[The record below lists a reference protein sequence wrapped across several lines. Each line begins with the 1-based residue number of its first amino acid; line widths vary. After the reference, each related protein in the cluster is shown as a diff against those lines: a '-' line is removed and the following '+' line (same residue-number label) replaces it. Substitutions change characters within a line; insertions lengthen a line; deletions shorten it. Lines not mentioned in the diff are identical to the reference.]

1 MDKIQDYR
9 TLILRSSDINPANDS
24 TSRASYNNVRFE
36 NNNGVVDNNRY
47 TNIWRNV
54 NFRQV
59 MGDVFF
65 NSYERFGIYLAQATV
80 TSEDNFNSGQVSNE
94 NRSLFIKISGLPLNP
109 PFYNNAT
116 KTSTSNGV
124 ILDTIVLTQ
133 NDLGGGGRPAVILA
147 PPFGGTTLFFDRCS
161 DNIDLQIDL
170 QPTSTN
176 ITPVVPASN
185 VMCGFM
191 EMVFTIYGVEPVNQQ
206 RSNIL

>member
-24 TSRASYNNVRFE
+24 TSRASYQNLRFE
-36 NNNGVVDNNRY
+36 NVYGVVDNNRY
-47 TNIWRNV
+47 TNIFRNV
-54 NFRQV
+54 NLRQV

-65 NSYERFGIYLAQATV
+65 NSYERFGIYLAQATI

-109 PFYNNAT
+109 SFYDNAT
-116 KTSTSNGV
+116 KTSTNKGV

-133 NDLGGGGRPAVILA
+133 NDAGGGGRTAVIIT
-147 PPFGGTTLFFDRCS
+147 PPFGGTVLFFDRGC
-161 DNIDLQIDL
+161 DNLDLQIDL

-176 ITPVVPASN
+176 TTPVVPASN

-191 EMVFTIYGVEPVNQQ
+191 ELVFTIYGVDPVNKP